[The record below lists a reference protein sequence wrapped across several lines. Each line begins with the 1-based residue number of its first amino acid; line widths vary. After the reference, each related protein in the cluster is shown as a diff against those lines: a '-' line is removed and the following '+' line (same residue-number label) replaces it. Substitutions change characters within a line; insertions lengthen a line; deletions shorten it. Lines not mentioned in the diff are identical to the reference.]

1 MLLLAPPSRRAHDV
15 AISLR
20 APAGDAKA
28 AAVVVDVALGSSCPA
43 DKAERV
49 RSAILHSG
57 RYDCRVSF
65 AVVMDCA
72 LENMRH
78 FLGEVG
84 AEILVIGDDGEIVTD
99 DRRLSGQGYGGGLR
113 WTHRAIRPGHRPGR
127 R

>member
-20 APAGDAKA
+20 APAGDAQA

-65 AVVMDCA
+65 AVVMDCVIA
-72 LENMRH
+72 KMRH
-78 FLGEVG
+78 FLAEVG
-84 AEILVIGDDGEIVTD
+84 AEILVIGEDGGVVPDDV
-99 DRRLSGQGYGGGLR
+99 RLAGHDSGGALR
-113 WTHRAIRPGHRPGR
+113 WNHRIIQPGR
-127 R
+127 RIGRR

>member
-20 APAGDAKA
+20 APAGDAQA

-65 AVVMDCA
+65 AVVMDCVMA
-72 LENMRH
+72 KMRH
-78 FLGEVG
+78 FLTEVG
-84 AEILVIGDDGEIVTD
+84 AEILVIGEDGEVVPD
-99 DRRLSGQGYGGGLR
+99 DVRLAGQESGGGLR
-113 WTHRAIRPGHRPGR
+113 WTHRAISPSHRPER